1 MEGGPSSYALEVAI
15 QLVLASQKG
24 FRLRFNTARHI
35 RRQNLSSVSYLSPWR
50 LPRGEMTAAE
60 GPRVGNP
67 PHRGGSSASAH
78 PRPRPPTIAPVSH
91 SWIFSS
97 ISLCGR
103 RRGRSPSVGLSP
115 LEPRIEAPPPPP
127 RLSVRPR
134 RGDALR
140 AVRARTYFPASLLL
154 TLSLTTCRGC
164 IIPTVELLRPLR
176 TLHSGHARQGKPFS
190 GNSRKKSINSY
201 EIIARMPFIRQWYGS
216 KTFIQRSPLR
226 WIEPFGF
233 SLTAL

>member
-103 RRGRSPSVGLSP
+103 RRGRSVGLSP
-115 LEPRIEAPPPPP
+115 LEPRIEAPRRRAVSP
-127 RLSVRPR
+127 SVRPSVL
-134 RGDALR
+134 RGDAVHALR
-140 AVRARTYFPASLLL
+140 TSLPRS
-154 TLSLTTCRGC
+154 LSLTTRRGC
-164 IIPTVELLRPLR
+164 IISTLERLRPLR
-176 TLHSGHARQGKPFS
+176 TLHSGHARQGKSFP
-190 GNSRKKSINSY
+190 GNSYRESINSY

-233 SLTAL
+233 SLTGL